1 MMISEKACDVP
12 SVLTAADPIQLP
24 PVRGKHIFLKL
35 SDKDSIMKKLSGFQ
49 LWNLLE
55 YV

>member
-1 MMISEKACDVP
+1 MIISEKACDVP

-24 PVRGKHIFLKL
+24 TVGGKHIFLKL
-35 SDKDSIMKKLSGFQ
+35 SDKDTMEKWSGLQ
-49 LWNLLE
+49 LWNLLK